1 MHKPQ
6 PQDEWVFLR
15 PDEFTDD
22 GDLEAI
28 DAAVERGPEERAMH
42 VERLRRPV
50 MDPSRTDVE
59 TGMTGEVD
67 EMPVTY
73 FDDEEP
79 ELGPRPDP
87 SSEETDHEPDLE
99 ELLESQH
106 YAFEPG
112 GEA

>member
-1 MHKPQ
+1 MQKPQ

-22 GDLEAI
+22 DDLETI

-42 VERLRRPV
+42 VERLRRPI
-50 MDPSRTDVE
+50 MDPTRADVE
-59 TGMTGEVD
+59 TAATGAVD

-79 ELGPRPDP
+79 ELGPRPSAAAAEP
-87 SSEETDHEPDLE
+87 EHEPDLE

-112 GEA
+112 SET